1 MGRRGGARRERRWE
15 EKGRGR
21 GGTRGEGESQG
32 RREDTCCSSAC
43 TDSNWPEGSS
53 CPLRA
58 ETGGAGR
65 PLRMEAGVVG
75 QERWGPSGLGWR
87 GVPRPWKEARRPRL
101 NGAEPEE
108 EEDWWTMPATASAC
122 AWARRSPSAMLLKLR
137 DWASCRPM
145 QPRPHELVEVR
156 RGGGVGGCGPSL
168 NSSSLRLQQ

>member
-1 MGRRGGARRERRWE
+1 MGEVWGSEVSISESDSELEGRKFSRERWRDGIGGRGGARRERRWW
-15 EKGRGR
+15 KDWGMGR
-21 GGTRGEGESQG
+21 GGTRGEGESLG

-75 QERWGPSGLGWR
+75 QERWGPPELGWR
-87 GVPRPWKEARRPRL
+87 GVPRPWKEALRPRL

-108 EEDWWTMPATASAC
+108 EED
-122 AWARRSPSAMLLKLR
+122 
-137 DWASCRPM
+137 
-145 QPRPHELVEVR
+145 
-156 RGGGVGGCGPSL
+156 
-168 NSSSLRLQQ
+168 